1 MHQHKQR
8 YFHARHRRPSPAIKW
23 HHAARVRIRF
33 PATWARQGTHARPR
47 PGQRRRQEAVPAE
60 GHGPRAAG
68 LAARPAVRG
77 RRHGLTAAS
86 RELGQHQPRPGSGAY
101 HTAPCCGRRCAAM
114 LATIASAT
122 PCADP
127 SPTPAMI
134 LGGSAAKT
142 PAHPARQLPSR
153 TPCSRNRAEPRKGA
167 ERRAGIRNLRPFRI
181 PVHGSPSERTRKS
194 GLRRRLPT
202 ATCGSTSIAISGLP
216 EPRSC
221 MPSYGLSCAH
231 CQGVR
236 TAKPFVPDF
245 LPPVRHRL
253 SSSHTPE
260 PWG

>member
-1 MHQHKQR
+1 MR
-8 YFHARHRRPSPAIKW
+8 
-23 HHAARVRIRF
+23 
-33 PATWARQGTHARPR
+33 TRPR
-47 PGQRRRQEAVPAE
+47 PGQRRRQDAVPAE

-68 LAARPAVRG
+68 LAARLAVRG
-77 RRHGLTAAS
+77 RRYGLAAARVSYGSTRRDRDRAYTTPLPVAAVAAPPCS
-86 RELGQHQPRPGSGAY
+86 RRPRRP
-101 HTAPCCGRRCAAM
+101 P
-114 LATIASAT
+114 
-122 PCADP
+122 PCADT
-127 SPTPAMI
+127 SPTPAMT
-134 LGGSAAKT
+134 LGG
-142 PAHPARQLPSR
+142 QLPSR

-167 ERRAGIRNLRPFRI
+167 ERRARIRNLRPFRI
-181 PVHGSPSERTRKS
+181 PVHGSPSERTRKP

-216 EPRSC
+216 EQRSC